1 MNPCGNEVQDPAII
15 RVAAHLPDLIVYGDF
30 AKARPCV
37 NYFDG
42 VLMFVDIS
50 GKRGRPSPAGS
61 GRLAPESSRRAGLP
75 VGAPRPSC
83 GGGHRTEELWSSP
96 LRVSQEELRDPTVAH
111 GGLLGRAQSPRGPL
125 GARSVHSPSSQGNGA
140 LVAGFTAMTEK
151 FSTAMY
157 MDRGAEQLVE
167 ILNRYLSDIVE
178 KVLVFGGDI
187 LKFAGLAAGHI
198 TMLIFGDEAR
208 NHFVVTGQV
217 VEDVR
222 FAENV
227 AKMNEVILSPNCWQL
242 CDRRMIEIERFKEHR
257 AAKVA
262 LLKLPSGFNFDDFF
276 NKCMTFMNYYPSGQR
291 KLPSVTTE
299 TGLPRIPFPSRPAR
313 ASSEVIRV
321 VASAVLGAL
330 TYPLSSEHA
339 PPCSLGLPALRRV
352 RSPPG
357 PPPADILRL
366 ACLLRS
372 DPTLELSLQSYLM
385 ESISRQIRDKQL
397 RGYLSELRPVTT
409 VFVNLKFKERKK
421 ADIIGLAIQDA
432 CAHISSVLKVFRGQI
447 NKVFMFDKVNTGR
460 FTLVA
465 QRSGEGCSFLCVFG
479 FPGEKVP
486 DEPTNA
492 LQSAMNIFDLCSHT
506 ENIQTVSIGVTSG
519 IVFCG
524 IVGHTMRHEYTVI
537 GQKVNTAA
545 RMMMHYPGVVSCD
558 TVTYSGSNLP
568 AYFFKELP
576 KKAMKGVGDCGPIY
590 QCLGLN
596 EKVVFGM
603 AYLIHNRNE
612 SYPLL
617 VLLEKFRFA
626 FTFESMISL
635 EVMSDQSRSD
645 VYDFGDSKLLQTMEE
660 KPRGSLLR
668 GLPSCQPAGGAGG
681 ADDGRDR
688 ELRYFRNGMKEFLTY
703 NHSRVLM
710 YEGRYGYGKSELLM
724 EIEYLAQGEDHRTI
738 AIALTK
744 VSLEQKFYTVQIL
757 MASVLGLDTCRH
769 YRERQTR
776 LQNKLRALLDGKFFC
791 LLNDIFHVQFPF
803 SREVSKMSTLMK
815 QEQLELLF
823 MNILEQA
830 AKPCSFHLGLS
841 RGPPPPPCCPSS
853 GARLLDC
860 SRGFPDKPCAWS
872 TLQTVIEERII
883 LIVDEAQFVDSA
895 SWVFMERVIRTLPIF
910 IIMSL
915 SPFEHAPCA
924 AARAVIENRHTTYI
938 ALGTIQPKD
947 IRSKACLDLS
957 VSGISKELDLYLA
970 EASGGIPYYCKELLQ
985 NLNHHGVL
993 TFHRSDY
1000 EEKTYMTWKNLF
1012 KNFIKPTV
1020 ELRRFTLSDEG
1031 EAQDICGL
1039 LSGVRLRILSLP
1051 ASLKGKQVSLV
1062 QLDSMS
1068 FSDQMLVRRAAI
1080 LGLTFTTEQ
1089 LLEVLPGWDM
1099 KMMIKAL
1106 ATLVESYIFDCFRNA
1121 KELRMGLK
1129 QNAASHELHVRSQA
1143 LRPSEGMAWHGEAEE
1158 AVGELQSVVA
1168 EIRIVRFCR
1177 PIMQKTAY
1185 ELWLKD
1191 EKRAMHLTCTRFLEE
1206 DARRCQLCRGED
1218 FVPYHHFVVD
1228 LRFNRL
1234 DLHNIHKMA
1243 KSHGF
1248 HTKEEAVFPSAEM
1261 PQRVKTSP
1269 ETPSPEEIQEK
1280 ILGFFDTVI
1289 SRVKASEENAVPSEP
1304 CQCEE
1309 ILEMVLLPLAHH
1321 FLALGEDDKALYYL
1335 LEAAAAY
1342 MSWGDNYKICYN
1354 VGQLFLAK
1362 KMLRKALKLL
1372 NQNFPSNLLTLF
1384 LRARVEKNR
1393 HSSFANPHPKEGSP
1407 PGEKRL
1413 AHLYQQ
1419 TVCFSLLWRIYGLN
1433 YFFYYKYYGD
1443 LAAMM
1448 QVNSALETQNDFQII
1463 KAYLDYS
1470 LYHQLRNCQGVWFKY
1485 EVMAV
1490 EKTFHL
1496 PLKAEGIQVMAYV
1509 ADTLSYMKFILGC
1522 LDLAIELG
1530 SRAQKMW
1537 ALLQNPSKQYSVL
1550 CRLTTALFLKNKQ
1563 KQLVVLLQRLWDF
1576 SVAEDHTLSKGFFYF
1591 VCLDIMLYSG
1601 FVYRTFEE
1609 CLKFIHQNEDNTDL
1623 KFHSGILLALYS
1635 CVAIWYA
1642 RLEKWDDFDIFSKK
1656 AKHLML
1662 RRTPTALY
1670 YEGVTRYLEGQVLNL
1685 QKQIE
1690 QEAENAQ
1697 DYGVELLKTL
1707 ERLVA
1712 QNMTCPVFYPR
1723 LYHLMAYVC
1732 VLMGEVEN
1740 CNLFLSTALKL
1751 SELQGNVLEK
1761 SWLNM
1766 TKELWYSGTE
1776 LALQENK
1783 WLRTALALPSW
1794 DSIVTGDV
1802 KIEDIQKNKFL
1813 IRVTILENYC

>member
-50 GKRGRPSPAGS
+50 G
-61 GRLAPESSRRAGLP
+61 
-75 VGAPRPSC
+75 
-83 GGGHRTEELWSSP
+83 
-96 LRVSQEELRDPTVAH
+96 
-111 GGLLGRAQSPRGPL
+111 
-125 GARSVHSPSSQGNGA
+125 
-140 LVAGFTAMTEK
+140 FTAMTEK

-187 LKFAGLAAGHI
+187 LKFAGDSLLALWKVERKQLKDMILVIIKCSLEIHELFETKESEEGLDIRVKIGLAAGHI

-291 KLPSVTTE
+291 K
-299 TGLPRIPFPSRPAR
+299 
-313 ASSEVIRV
+313 
-321 VASAVLGAL
+321 
-330 TYPLSSEHA
+330 H
-339 PPCSLGLPALRRV
+339 
-352 RSPPG
+352 
-357 PPPADILRL
+357 ILRL

-447 NKVFMFDKVNTGR
+447 NKVFMFDK
-460 FTLVA
+460 
-465 QRSGEGCSFLCVFG
+465 GCSFLCVFG

-617 VLLEKFRFA
+617 
-626 FTFESMISL
+626 
-635 EVMSDQSRSD
+635 
-645 VYDFGDSKLLQTMEE
+645 
-660 KPRGSLLR
+660 
-668 GLPSCQPAGGAGG
+668 
-681 ADDGRDR
+681 GRDR

-823 MNILEQA
+823 MNILE
-830 AKPCSFHLGLS
+830 
-841 RGPPPPPCCPSS
+841 
-853 GARLLDC
+853 
-860 SRGFPDKPCAWS
+860 
-872 TLQTVIEERII
+872 QTVIEERII

-1051 ASLKGKQVSLV
+1051 ASLKEVSLV

-1342 MSWGDNYKICYN
+1342 MSWGDNYKGYMHLNEADRLLKALGKEKSRTQTFESAAFYSLKGQICYN